1 MSPEYDYK
9 QFAILYVDDEE
20 KSLKNFER
28 AFGDVFR
35 IFTANS
41 AGAGL
46 KLLEQHRAEIG
57 VLMTD
62 QRMPNENGVWLLERA
77 RQLEPRMIRI
87 LASAYS
93 DIDAAINAVNSGAIY
108 KYLVKP
114 WDPMQLET
122 NLKRALEF
130 FIVQR
135 ERDELLRE
143 KLAALHNVMVG
154 DRIISLGLMAA
165 GMSHHI
171 RNSLVAVKTFLDLAP
186 AKLREEKV
194 QAEDLRNPEFWQDY
208 HRSVLGQIDRINAL
222 LKELWSASEQAPA
235 AFTDRV
241 NLGEAVRAA
250 VQRVDASLREKQITV
265 TVNVPEVLPA
275 LLADSPKFIRMFELL
290 LKDEQV
296 SLPAGSHIEITA
308 GLMPVTNGRAPVVEV
323 RISDDGPGLPKES
336 LRTLFDPFVARGDS
350 PAEYGI
356 NLMACYF
363 IAHHH
368 GGRIEAAPREP
379 HGTVFT
385 FTLPV
390 NSNAPAQLDEQREL
404 IQTAL
409 VNEEVWQK
417 LLRSK

>member
-1 MSPEYDYK
+1 MSQEYDYK
-9 QFAILYVDDEE
+9 QFAVLYVDDEE

-35 IFTANS
+35 IFTANT
-41 AGAGL
+41 AVAGL
-46 KLLEQHRAEIG
+46 KILEQHREEIG

-62 QRMPNENGVWLLERA
+62 QRMPSENGVWLLERA

-93 DIDAAINAVNSGAIY
+93 DIDAAINAVNAGAIY

-114 WDPMQLET
+114 WDPTQLEVT
-122 NLKRALEF
+122 LKRALEF

-135 ERDELLRE
+135 ERDALLRE
-143 KLAALHNVMVG
+143 RLAALHNVMVG

-186 AKLREEKV
+186 TKLRDEKV
-194 QAEDLRNPEFWQDY
+194 NAEDLRNPEFWQDY
-208 HRSVLGQIDRINAL
+208 HRSVLGQIDRINSL
-222 LKELWSASEQAPA
+222 LKELWTASEQPA
-235 AFTDRV
+235 TVFTDRV
-241 NLGEAVRAA
+241 NLGEAIQTALQRA
-250 VQRVDASLREKQITV
+250 DAKLKEKQITV
-265 TVNVPEVLPA
+265 TVDIPDVLPA
-275 LLADSPKFIRMFELL
+275 LLADGPKFIRMFELL

-296 SLPAGSHIEITA
+296 SLPPGSRIEISA
-308 GLMPVTNGRAPVVEV
+308 GLVPTTNGRSPLVEV
-323 RISDDGPGLPKES
+323 KVSDNGPGLPKES
-336 LRTLFDPFVARGDS
+336 LRTLFDPFVARTDS

-368 GGRIEAAPREP
+368 GGRVEAAARDP

-390 NSNAPAQLDEQREL
+390 NPNTPAQLDEQREL

-409 VNEEVWQK
+409 VNEEVWQR
-417 LLRSK
+417 LLRAE

>member
-1 MSPEYDYK
+1 MPPEYDY
-9 QFAILYVDDEE
+9 QRFAILYVDDEE
-20 KSLKNFER
+20 KSLKSFER
-28 AFGDVFR
+28 AFEDTFR

-41 AGAGL
+41 AAEGL
-46 KLLEQHRAEIG
+46 KLLEQHRADIG

-114 WDPMQLET
+114 WDPTQLET
-122 NLKRALEF
+122 TLKRALEF

-208 HRSVLGQIDRINAL
+208 HRSVLGQIDRINRL
-222 LKELWSASEQAPA
+222 LKELWTVSEQAPA
-235 AFTDRV
+235 AFADRV
-241 NLGEAVRAA
+241 NLGEAIQTAL
-250 VQRVDASLREKQITV
+250 QRVDASLRVKQIEV
-265 TVNVPEVLPA
+265 TMDIPAVLPA
-275 LLADSPKFIRMFELL
+275 LLADGAKFVRMFELL
-290 LKDEQV
+290 FKDEQV
-296 SLPAGSHIEITA
+296 SLPAGSRIEISAQLVPSTD
-308 GLMPVTNGRAPVVEV
+308 GRPPLVEV
-323 RISDDGPGLPKES
+323 RISDNGPGLPKEA
-336 LRTLFDPFVARGDS
+336 LRTLFDPFVARADS
-350 PAEYGI
+350 PSEYGI

-368 GGRIEAAPREP
+368 GGRVEAAPREP

-390 NSNAPAQLDEQREL
+390 NANAPGQLDEQRDL

-409 VNEEVWQK
+409 VNEEVWQR
-417 LLRSK
+417 LLRAD